1 MLCVKCVRCHV
12 VLAVLFVL
20 GCCYVTIF
28 CEQSMFR
35 LSLCSLFSIGSMQ
48 SMVSCGQLELSVSAV
63 LPSVTR
69 LGASALEAARF
80 AVSALEAARFAV
92 PTCQPSGHTQRELRI
107 LASAPSAERPIPWPS
122 NFT

>member
-1 MLCVKCVRCHV
+1 
-12 VLAVLFVL
+12 
-20 GCCYVTIF
+20 
-28 CEQSMFR
+28 
-35 LSLCSLFSIGSMQ
+35 MQ
-48 SMVSCGQLELSVSAV
+48 SFFDWVHAVYGFVWPARAISAV